1 MSSFNSVTL
10 MGNLTKAPEVRVV
23 SGDSTV
29 AKFGLAV
36 NEHYKGEEK
45 AHFFDIEV
53 WNKQADNCAKFL
65 DKGSPVLVSG
75 KLCQDRW
82 KSEDGSGRSKVKV
95 TAFVVQFLGKP
106 KAPDSKAP
114 DSNDRPP
121 LDPDEDLPW

>member
-1 MSSFNSVTL
+1 MSSYNSVTL
-10 MGNLTKAPEVRVV
+10 MGNLTKAPEVKVV

-36 NEHYKGEEK
+36 NEHYQGEEK

-106 KAPDSKAP
+106 KAPDS
-114 DSNDRPP
+114 NDRPS
-121 LDPDEDLPW
+121 LDPDEDLSW